1 MAASF
6 GSAEI
11 RGVALSAAPR
21 RSRPGR
27 LDRRKLRNTAV
38 ALLFLAP
45 ALAITGVFH
54 FFPVFYAFWI
64 SLRNWKIAD
73 LGMVWLRNYDE
84 ALHSHAFWQSLGTTV
99 YFALGTVPV
108 TMALAC
114 LIAYLL
120 FQKVRFLGLL
130 RTLYFLPYVTSTVAA
145 ASVWL
150 WIFNPR
156 AGIANALLGKL
167 GIGNQRWTQEP
178 RGIVQLLGSAAHLS
192 VPGLL
197 QGPSLAL
204 CAIIIMTIW
213 HQLGFQVVIF
223 LVGLGN
229 IPGETYEAA
238 RIDGASERQVFWKI
252 TLPQLAPICF
262 FLSVIS
268 TIAAFQ
274 AFNEIYIISSNSN
287 VGGAGGPLRTTQTV
301 MVNVYNQ
308 FQSAHRLGYGSAI
321 AFILF
326 VIIMALTL
334 VQFRLG
340 GRYARA

>member
-1 MAASF
+1 MAVSLDATELRAPAPGASRT
-6 GSAEI
+6 GGA
-11 RGVALSAAPR
+11 
-21 RSRPGR
+21 
-27 LDRRKLRNTAV
+27 DRRKLRNTAV

-45 ALAITGVFH
+45 ALAITGTFH

-73 LGMVWLRNYDE
+73 QGMVWFRNYDE
-84 ALHSHAFWQSLGTTV
+84 ALHSREFWHSLGTTL

-108 TMALAC
+108 TIAIAC
-114 LIAYLL
+114 LVAYLL
-120 FQKVRFLGLL
+120 YQRVHFLGVF

-156 AGIANALLGKL
+156 AGIANALLGHL
-167 GIGNQRWTQEP
+167 GIGSQRWTQEP
-178 RGIVQLLGSAAHLS
+178 RGIVQLIGNAAHIH

-229 IPGETYEAA
+229 IPSETYEAA
-238 RIDGASERQVFWKI
+238 RIDGARERQVFWRI
-252 TLPQLAPICF
+252 TVPQLAPIFF

-274 AFNEIYIISSNSN
+274 EFNEIYIISSNSN
-287 VGGAGGPLRTTQTV
+287 VGGAGGPLGSTQTV

-334 VQFRLG
+334 VQFRFG
-340 GRYARA
+340 GRYARV

>member
-1 MAASF
+1 MAVSLDATELA
-6 GSAEI
+6 GRTPGRA
-11 RGVALSAAPR
+11 
-21 RSRPGR
+21 RPGHP
-27 LDRRKLRNTAV
+27 DRRKLRNTAV

-45 ALAITGVFH
+45 ALAITGIFH

-73 LGMVWLRNYDE
+73 LGMVWFRNYDE
-84 ALHSHAFWQSLGTTV
+84 ALHSREFWHSLGTTL
-99 YFALGTVPV
+99 YFAIGTVPV
-108 TMALAC
+108 TIALAC

-120 FQKVRFLGLL
+120 YQRVRLLGVF

-156 AGIANALLGKL
+156 AGVANTLLGHI
-167 GIGNQRWTQEP
+167 GIGRQRWTQEP
-178 RGIVQLLGSAAHLS
+178 RGIVQLLGNAAHVH

-229 IPGETYEAA
+229 IPSETYEAA
-238 RIDGASERQVFWKI
+238 RIDGANERQVFWRI
-252 TLPQLAPICF
+252 TVPQLGPIFF
-262 FLSVIS
+262 FLSVIA

-274 AFNEIYIISSNSN
+274 EFNEIYIISSNSN
-287 VGGAGGPLRTTQTV
+287 VGGAGGPLGSTQTV

-326 VIIMALTL
+326 VIIMMLTL
-334 VQFRLG
+334 LQFRFG

>member
-1 MAASF
+1 MAVSLEA
-6 GSAEI
+6 AEI
-11 RGVALSAAPR
+11 RGRARGGARPR
-21 RSRPGR
+21 GP
-27 LDRRKLRNTAV
+27 DRRKLQNTVA

-45 ALAITGVFH
+45 ALAITGIFH

-73 LGMVWLRNYDE
+73 QGMIWFRNYNE
-84 ALHSHAFWQSLGTTV
+84 ALHSHEFWHSLGTTL

-108 TMALAC
+108 TIALAC

-120 FQKVRFLGLL
+120 YQRVRFLGVF

-156 AGIANALLGKL
+156 SGIANALLGHL
-167 GIGNQRWTQEP
+167 GIASQRWTQEP
-178 RGIVQLLGSAAHLS
+178 RGIAQLLGNAAHIA

-229 IPGETYEAA
+229 VPSETYEAA
-238 RIDGASERQVFWKI
+238 RIDGANEWQLFWRI
-252 TLPQLAPICF
+252 TVPQLAPIFF

-274 AFNEIYIISSNSN
+274 EFNEIYIISSNAN
-287 VGGAGGPLRTTQTV
+287 VGGAGGPLGTTQTV

-326 VIIMALTL
+326 MIIMALTL
-334 VQFRLG
+334 LQFRVG

>member
-1 MAASF
+1 MAALFPDGRYAAMSN
-6 GSAEI
+6 GSAEM
-11 RGVALSAAPR
+11 GPVALPGAPR
-21 RSRPGR
+21 LSRPHR
-27 LDRRKLRNTAV
+27 IDARKLRNTGV

-45 ALAITGVFH
+45 ALVVTGLFH
-54 FFPVFYAFWI
+54 FFPIFYAFWI

-73 LGMVWLRNYDE
+73 LGMVWFRNYSE
-84 ALHSHAFWQSLGTTV
+84 ALHSHAFWQSLATTV
-99 YFALGTVPV
+99 FFALGTVPV
-108 TMALAC
+108 TIALAC

-120 FQKVRFLGLL
+120 YQKVHFLGLF
-130 RTLYFLPYVTSTVAA
+130 RTLYFLPYITSTVAA

-156 AGIANALLGKL
+156 AGIANALVGHL

-178 RGIVQLLGSAAHLS
+178 RGIVQLLGSAVHLG

-204 CAIIIMTIW
+204 CAIIVMTIW

-238 RIDGASERQVFWKI
+238 RIDGASERQVFWKV
-252 TLPQLAPICF
+252 TLPQLAPTFF
-262 FLSVIS
+262 FLSIIS

-274 AFNEIYIISSNSN
+274 TFNEIYIISSNSN
-287 VGGAGGPLRTTQTV
+287 VGGA
-301 MVNVYNQ
+301 
-308 FQSAHRLGYGSAI
+308 
-321 AFILF
+321 
-326 VIIMALTL
+326 
-334 VQFRLG
+334 
-340 GRYARA
+340 